1 MASSLSNNQFPLS
14 PGQTDQQFHGGFCV
28 LAPHDFTAISD
39 NDDLRRRP
47 FVAYDQ
53 GHETRQVSML
63 ADLLEP
69 FAKTQSTAAA
79 QTLIDQFGSIDRA
92 LTAPP
97 KHLQL
102 ALRDYGLLAR
112 CILAAHKLV
121 ESSNKFRLRSRPI
134 HAFDPNLVYH
144 LRKKFKNLRIEQT
157 RCVFLDHSM
166 SFIREERQTSGSV
179 SDVTLNAGALVERAF
194 QLGATNIMLAHN
206 HPSGCS
212 RPSTIDER
220 ATKKLA
226 DLLSCLGL
234 KLVDHL
240 IFSESGLFSF
250 AKAGRL

>member
-1 MASSLSNNQFPLS
+1 MASSPADNQFSLT
-14 PGQTDQQFHGGFCV
+14 PGQIDKPFHGRVGV
-28 LAPHDFTAISD
+28 RTPRDFTVLSD
-39 NDDLRRRP
+39 NDDLNRGTHVSHRKSCE
-47 FVAYDQ
+47 A
-53 GHETRQVSML
+53 RQVSML
-63 ADLLEP
+63 EELLEP
-69 FAKTQSTAAA
+69 FAERHSRAAA
-79 QTLIDQFGSIDRA
+79 QTLIDQFGSVDRA

-121 ESSNKFRLRSRPI
+121 ESSYKFRLRSRPI

-166 SFIREERQTSGSV
+166 SLIREERQTSGSV
-179 SDVTLNAGALVERAF
+179 SDVTMNAGALVERAF
-194 QLGATNIMLAHN
+194 QLGATNIILAHN

-212 RPSTIDER
+212 KPSSADER
-220 ATKKLA
+220 TTKKLA
-226 DLLSCLGL
+226 DLLDCLGL

-240 IFSESGLFSF
+240 IFSE
-250 AKAGRL
+250 GR